1 MQVPDQILAERERAS
16 AKVVL
21 DVLWRGAEGEPAWT
35 ATRVADLVERTGL
48 ARRTVFDCLKKLQE
62 RGAVRRETRRVAGR
76 DVLGFGL
83 SRAMLPLQ
91 KRVRQ
96 RSRTTAG
103 ARTMNVAKREKSH
116 ASVDDRMLAD
126 LTQIAKHSRPG
137 DSRVEICRRL
147 NVAGAPCSDTVRAGV
162 SGTVSLGRVSGGRRA
177 VIVTPEGEEPRTH
190 YVVASRPLLVTKG
203 QQVRAGEKLV
213 EGVWHKIKVH
223 RRIVRIAE
231 ELGLDGKRLKAGD
244 IVERWKKTR

>member
-1 MQVPDQILAERERAS
+1 
-16 AKVVL
+16 
-21 DVLWRGAEGEPAWT
+21 
-35 ATRVADLVERTGL
+35 
-48 ARRTVFDCLKKLQE
+48 
-62 RGAVRRETRRVAGR
+62 
-76 DVLGFGL
+76 
-83 SRAMLPLQ
+83 
-91 KRVRQ
+91 
-96 RSRTTAG
+96 
-103 ARTMNVAKREKSH
+103 
-116 ASVDDRMLAD
+116 MLAD

-147 NVAGAPCSDTVRAGV
+147 NVAGAPCSDTVRAEISGV
-162 SGTVSLGRVSGGRRA
+162 VSLGKVAGGRRA
-177 VIVTPEGEEPRTH
+177 VVVTPDDGAEPRMH
-190 YVVASRPLLVTKG
+190 HVVASRPLLVAKG